1 MAMAAGAAEVVAMA
15 ASGAG
20 SVEVASGEP
29 ACGAVAASVQAPCE
43 GLDLRAER

>member
-1 MAMAAGAAEVVAMA
+1 MAAGAVEVVAMA
-15 ASGAG
+15 A

-29 ACGAVAASVQAPCE
+29 ACGAVAASVQAPSE